1 MFSATFKKKIEKL
14 ARDVLIDPI
23 RIVQGEIGDA
33 NADITQVVHVFKSGT
48 SEKWDWLKEHLVE
61 FTSAGSVLIFVTKKQ
76 NAQELCA
83 NLEAKSNFRP
93 LLMHSDMN
101 QLDRN
106 KVSFAQRAIQ
116 RT

>member
-93 LLMHSDMN
+93 LLMHGDMN